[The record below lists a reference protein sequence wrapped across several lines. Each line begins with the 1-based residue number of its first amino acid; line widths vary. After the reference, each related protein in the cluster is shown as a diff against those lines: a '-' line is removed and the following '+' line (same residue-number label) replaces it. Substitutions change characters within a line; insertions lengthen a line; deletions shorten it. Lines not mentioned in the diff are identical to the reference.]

1 MNANFVRRMPMWRTL
16 VWAGVVGSVLS
27 WAWAWYVVRGS
38 VAVML
43 FVAIAS
49 VLLAYKGTTGMRW
62 ALVGLMVAGLTMFLA
77 ALYWLYM
84 LAFVARG
91 QVGATDWLAVS
102 FFPMVF
108 AVVLLVGAVPG
119 FRHTRDA
126 SQPPA
131 EAKPAQ

>member
-1 MNANFVRRMPMWRTL
+1 MPMWRTL
-16 VWAGVVGSVLS
+16 VWVGVIGSVVA
-27 WAWAWYVVRGS
+27 WAWAWYVARGS

-43 FVAIAS
+43 FVALAS
-49 VLLAYKGTTGMRW
+49 VLLAYKGMAGMRS
-62 ALVGLMVAGLTMFLA
+62 ALIGLMVAGLTMFLA
-77 ALYWLYM
+77 SLYWLYM

-119 FRHTRDA
+119 FRHSRSGVVA
-126 SQPPA
+126 A
-131 EAKPAQ
+131 